1 MGVLNITP
9 DSFYDGGLYREKA
22 AWIEQVGK
30 MVDEGAAMI
39 DIGAVSTRPGA
50 VEVPVD
56 KEINQILTALAAI
69 RSAFPEIVISV
80 DTWRS
85 EVAKAA
91 LENGSDIINDIS
103 GGTFDDKIFNVVAA
117 YEAPMILMHIQG
129 KPGNMQ
135 HNPVYEDVVKE
146 VMFFLQKQAKGAVAA
161 GIPNVIID
169 PGFGFGKTLEHNY
182 TLLKHLERF
191 KSLGFP
197 IMAGV
202 SRKSMINKV
211 LGTKPADALNGTTV
225 LNTMALLNRAD
236 ILRVH
241 DVKEAVETIRIVIK
255 LLGD

>member
-1 MGVLNITP
+1 MLL
-9 DSFYDGGLYREKA
+9 SR
-22 AWIEQVGK
+22 
-30 MVDEGAAMI
+30 
-39 DIGAVSTRPGA
+39 
-50 VEVPVD
+50 
-56 KEINQILTALAAI
+56 
-69 RSAFPEIVISV
+69 
-80 DTWRS
+80 
-85 EVAKAA
+85 
-91 LENGSDIINDIS
+91 
-103 GGTFDDKIFNVVAA
+103 GTFDDKIFNVVAA